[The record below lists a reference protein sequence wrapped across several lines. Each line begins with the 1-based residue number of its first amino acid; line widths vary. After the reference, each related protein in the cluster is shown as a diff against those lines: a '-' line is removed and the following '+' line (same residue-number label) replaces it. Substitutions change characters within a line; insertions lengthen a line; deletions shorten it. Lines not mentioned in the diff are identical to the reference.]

1 MSWCILN
8 KKNREKKKMKPILL
22 INFKTYKEGTGRNA
36 LKLAKLCRIAEKKFQ
51 VILAVQPADIFP
63 VSRLGMD
70 VIAQH
75 VDSFEQDRHT
85 GAILPEDIRQ
95 EGAIG
100 TLLNHSEHKI
110 PFSLLK
116 KTVERCKRIGLKT
129 FVCAASGNEAKKVA
143 SLRPFA
149 IASEVP
155 ELIATGNSISKQR
168 PKSVR
173 RFVLNLKRIGDRI
186 IPLCGAG
193 ISNAEDVKAA
203 LQLGCKGVLVSS
215 AIVKAR
221 NQKKAILSL

>member
-1 MSWCILN
+1 
-8 KKNREKKKMKPILL
+8 MKPFL
-22 INFKTYKEGTGRNA
+22 IVNFKTYTEGTGRNA
-36 LKLAKLCRIAEKKFQ
+36 LKLAKICKIAEKRFQ
-51 VILAVQPADIFP
+51 VILAVQPADILP
-63 VSRLGMD
+63 VSKLRLN

-85 GAILPEDIRQ
+85 GAILAEDIKQ

-100 TLLNHSEHKI
+100 TLLNHSEHKVS
-110 PFSLLK
+110 FSILK
-116 KTVERCKRIGLKT
+116 NTVERCKRIGLKT
-129 FVCAASGNEAKKVA
+129 FVCAASGNEAKKIA

-149 IASEVP
+149 IALEVP
-155 ELIATGNSISKQR
+155 ELIATGNSISKQK

-173 RFVLNLKRIGDRI
+173 RFVLNLKRIGERI

-221 NQKKAILSL
+221 NQKKAVLNLAT